1 MATVT
6 FGRPVLRG
14 AERCG
19 GPLVQVGAD
28 TEDRGDPL

>member
-14 AERCG
+14 AESCG
-19 GPLVQVGAD
+19 GQVVQVRAG
-28 TEDRGDPL
+28 TEDRGDPR